1 MGVPLCHL
9 RRPLV
14 LAALLWGALL
24 AWRGT
29 PEPEL
34 FWPER
39 RSGVRLEGRVASPLK
54 EHLREDRVFVD
65 AERLDGRPFPQKV
78 LLRLRPGGHDWLRP
92 GLSVSS
98 EGKLRRPRAPRN
110 PGEFDERGFL
120 EQKGATWVLH
130 AVSISSA
137 GPHPWAPRAWAE
149 AARRSFESSLERQL
163 PAAQAR
169 LAAGLSLGYKGALPA
184 DLDRASRDSGTI
196 HLLVPSGAKVAL
208 VLLGLERLG
217 RFLTFPPWA
226 RFVSAALGG
235 GFYTLMVGAEAP
247 YARAYLGALVLLLGP
262 LLGRDSGPMQ
272 AAAVSALLLLL
283 EDPREISGAGF
294 QMTYAAT
301 VALCLGLPRWR
312 RMLPRGKLWE
322 AAAVCLLVQV
332 SLWPIFVQVF
342 GRASLIGPLANF
354 ALVPAAAPLAA
365 GAWLLWAWPDP
376 IIAGVLSR
384 ALAWF
389 GEAMVFFAQV
399 PYAAVDV
406 APMAPWELWAYC
418 AAAGAV
424 CLWPQKEARW
434 ALICTAAL
442 VWGAGGLLAA
452 ARAPALEVTLLSL
465 KRGRPALLSFAGGR
479 HWLVD
484 PVGPAGG
491 VEDALRALRVG
502 KLEALVLAGAHEE
515 RAAKALIARLKPERV
530 LRTRPFS
537 LCMSP
542 VCLDLG
548 TPWPRL
554 RRGEGEYSII
564 ATRLK
569 TAALVIEADGPAV
582 RLHPFKPI

>member
-1 MGVPLCHL
+1 MPLSHL

-14 LAALLWGALL
+14 LAALLWGAAL
-24 AWRGT
+24 AWRRT
-29 PEPEL
+29 PAPEL
-34 FWPER
+34 LWPPSR
-39 RSGVRLEGRVASPLK
+39 FGVHLEGRISSPLK

-65 AERLDGRPFPQKV
+65 AEHLDGRPFPQKV
-78 LLRLRPGGHDWLRP
+78 LLRLRAGGHDWLRP
-92 GLSVSS
+92 GLAVTA

-120 EQKGATWVLH
+120 EQKGASWILH
-130 AVSISSA
+130 AVSLSSSA
-137 GPHPWAPRAWAE
+137 AAPVWEPRAWAE

-208 VLLGLERLG
+208 VLLGLARLG
-217 RFLTFPPWA
+217 SLLTLPPWA
-226 RFVSAALGG
+226 RFIAAALAG

-272 AAAVSALLLLL
+272 AAAVSALLLLV
-283 EDPREISGAGF
+283 EDPREIGGAGF

-301 VALCLGLPRWR
+301 VALGLGLPRWR
-312 RMLPRGKLWE
+312 KMLPRGKLWE

-354 ALVPAAAPLAA
+354 VLVPVAAPLAA
-365 GAWLLWAWPDP
+365 GAWILWAWPDP
-376 IIAGVLSR
+376 MIASVLGQ
-384 ALAWF
+384 ALSWF
-389 GEAMVFFAQV
+389 GRAMVFFAQV
-399 PYAAVDV
+399 PYAAVDI
-406 APMAPWELWAYC
+406 APMTTWQLWAYC
-418 AAAGAV
+418 AAAAAV
-424 CLWPQKEARW
+424 CLWPQRPARW
-434 ALICTAAL
+434 SLLCLAGLL
-442 VWGAGGLLAA
+442 WGGGNLLAA
-452 ARAPALEVTLLSL
+452 ARAPALEVTFLSL
-465 KRGRPALLSFAGGR
+465 KRGRPALLTFAGGR

-491 VEDALRALRVG
+491 VEDALRALRVD

-515 RAAKALIARLKPERV
+515 RAAKALIERLKPERV

-537 LCMSP
+537 LCMRP

-569 TAALVIEADGPAV
+569 TAALVIEADGSAV